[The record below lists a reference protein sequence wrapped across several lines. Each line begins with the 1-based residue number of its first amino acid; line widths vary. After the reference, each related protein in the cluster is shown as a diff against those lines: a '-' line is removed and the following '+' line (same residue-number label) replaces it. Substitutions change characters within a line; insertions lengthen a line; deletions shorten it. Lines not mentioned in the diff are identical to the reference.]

1 MKRFDETSILLIE
14 DDDADAQSVQQL
26 LCINPKVHLTWAT
39 SLAEGSQHSESSRFD
54 VIITDLGLPDSKDVN
69 VVEVLTRIWPNT
81 PIIVLTGCH
90 MKSLGRFAIH
100 SGAQDYLEKGDLTR
114 GTLAASMSYSMERQS
129 LLQEIKQTC
138 DELSYSNAQLKS
150 AQSRLVQ
157 NEKLATIGQLAAG
170 VAHEINNPLSFAKS
184 NLGSLTKYVKN
195 VSTFIELQSQVLKPA
210 ADSEITKCQS
220 DLKIDYILEDC
231 PKLLQESLE
240 GLERIQEI
248 ISNLKLFSN
257 EGVSKP
263 TPTDINACLNS
274 TVQVALKNLQDKA
287 DIQFDLEKLPNVLCI
302 PQQIN
307 QVFMNILLNAAQ
319 SIQEYGTI
327 TIKTWYDT
335 AVHIRISDSGE
346 GIQTEHL
353 SHIFEPFYTSKQTG
367 EGTGLGLSISHD
379 IIQKHNGTIMVDTT
393 LGLGTQFTITL
404 PVHDS

>member
-1 MKRFDETSILLIE
+1 MKRFDETSILFIE

-26 LCINPKVHLTWAT
+26 LCINPKIHLTWVT
-39 SLAEGSQHSESSRFD
+39 SLAEGTQHSESSSFD
-54 VIITDLGLPDSKDVN
+54 LIITDLGLPDSKDVN
-69 VVEVLTRIWPNT
+69 VVEVLTRIWPTT

-114 GTLAASMSYSMERQS
+114 STLAASMSYAMERHS

-157 NEKLATIGQLAAG
+157 NEKLATIGHLAAG

-195 VSTFIELQSQVLKPA
+195 MSTFIDLQSQVVKSATDL
-210 ADSEITKCQS
+210 EISKHQS
-220 DLKIDYILEDC
+220 NLKIDYILDDC
-231 PKLLQESLE
+231 PKLLQETIE

-248 ISNLKLFSN
+248 ISNLKLFSR
-257 EGVSKP
+257 EEVTKP
-263 TPTDINACLNS
+263 SPTDINSCLGS
-274 TVQVALKNLQDKA
+274 TIQVALKNLQDKA
-287 DIQFDLEKLPNVLCI
+287 EIKYDLAELPPVLCI

-319 SIQEYGTI
+319 SIQGYGTI

-335 AVHIRISDSGE
+335 AVNIRISDSGE
-346 GIQTEHL
+346 GIPTEHL
-353 SHIFEPFYTSKQTG
+353 SHIFEPFYTLKQTG

-393 LGLGTQFTITL
+393 VGLGTQFTITL
-404 PVHDS
+404 PVQDS